1 MHPGRP
7 RSRSL
12 SVRFVILSACWGSGA
27 NQGRCVLGDE
37 FTSEFGKITRRA
49 FQYRDEQEPRYFR
62 EVDQELRPW
71 PVMFTLVPLAIG
83 CAILVWVPILIPL
96 WHWLRGY

>member
-1 MHPGRP
+1 M
-7 RSRSL
+7 
-12 SVRFVILSACWGSGA
+12 
-27 NQGRCVLGDE
+27 GDE
-37 FTSEFGKITRRA
+37 FTREFGKITRRA